1 MSAGLAS
8 ITAMTKL
15 KAKKQLQAHLLSEKI
30 RVKERDRLIT
40 NAKLGN
46 WYQVIPKLSRE
57 YLEKWD
63 LAKRR
68 KMSRYGVVE

>member
-1 MSAGLAS
+1 MSAGVAT

-15 KAKKQLQAHLLSEKI
+15 KAKKQMEAHRLSEKI
-30 RVKERDRLIT
+30 RVNERDRLIT

-46 WYQVIPKLSRE
+46 WYQIVPRLSRE
-57 YLEKWD
+57 YLEKWE

-68 KMSRYGVVE
+68 KMSRFGVV

>member
-1 MSAGLAS
+1 MSSGVAT

-15 KAKKQLQAHLLSEKI
+15 KAKEQMEAHRLSEKI

-46 WYQVIPKLSRE
+46 WFQIVPRLSRE
-57 YLEKWD
+57 YLEKWE
-63 LAKRR
+63 LAKQR
-68 KMSRYGVVE
+68 KMSRFGVV